1 LAAVRYGQPGVAV
14 TIVVVSVLAIWGTVH
29 GSGPFAQAS
38 VHESLL
44 FLQTFMGTV
53 AATALV
59 LGAVIT
65 ERYRAEIALRESEE
79 RYRRLIE
86 ICPDA
91 VALIA
96 PDGAILLC
104 NEQAAVVQG
113 YPRDELTGRNAIDL
127 FAAKDRPSADRW
139 LKLSDWIATAGQALS
154 EAEDDLASLITWWDE
169 ALADLGGDP
178 SRTEW
183 ATFRPLRLSRE
194 EDWSDWLAH
203 LMQTSTTGTLARA
216 LFGEWLA
223 KVTDDFARP
232 EVKREQWTKTKDRR
246 ADLLVRWRG
255 GPISHVEVK
264 IGDENFDKTYETS
277 KGLAEQCGSPRVW
290 TNHVLISDT
299 ALDAWKDC
307 VERHPHETEV
317 GVLTWRSVAEALRK
331 ALLASEPL
339 TWRVWAYSFSGAVEQ
354 TLLGYHPQKKGF
366 SAYPTSTAG
375 RLAIVL
381 NEFELMRNGKER

>member
-169 ALADLGGDP
+169 ALADLAETHQGQNGRRSGRSACRERKTGP
-178 SRTEW
+178 TGSRISC
-183 ATFRPLRLSRE
+183 RPRRRELSP
-194 EDWSDWLAH
+194 AH
-203 LMQTSTTGTLARA
+203 SS
-216 LFGEWLA
+216 E
-223 KVTDDFARP
+223 
-232 EVKREQWTKTKDRR
+232 
-246 ADLLVRWRG
+246 
-255 GPISHVEVK
+255 S
-264 IGDENFDKTYETS
+264 
-277 KGLAEQCGSPRVW
+277 GL
-290 TNHVLISDT
+290 
-299 ALDAWKDC
+299 
-307 VERHPHETEV
+307 
-317 GVLTWRSVAEALRK
+317 
-331 ALLASEPL
+331 
-339 TWRVWAYSFSGAVEQ
+339 
-354 TLLGYHPQKKGF
+354 QK
-366 SAYPTSTAG
+366 
-375 RLAIVL
+375 
-381 NEFELMRNGKER
+381 